1 VNKNRIITTKI
12 PNEAPTTTAISRMSE
27 ERLGFS
33 TVIVRWFRW
42 VGLNVKGIALEE
54 YDYAMASLL
63 RFEVFGVLNCAD
75 LYVGVLAIFVEAEA
89 CDPYFTVAE
98 HNSLRVDEESVIF
111 LLEDDVGDVMGN
123 DAVVVL
129 DEGLRGFDGQ
139 GTFAGVDLDGIVDQG
154 CDGGGIVL
162 GDGLLKVSEELV
174 NFDVASDGEVDGF
187 VEVGSGSLCDPGDGQ
202 KKGAGA

>member
-54 YDYAMASLL
+54 YDYAMA
-63 RFEVFGVLNCAD
+63 N